1 MPNVI
6 ETRDDAKVREI
17 DADLK
22 NKFRWDWL
30 DRKVTVCPVGSS
42 KEEPLSVLVADFV
55 KKLDVAG
62 KALCTVCDDVI
73 LYGSRGWK
81 ALQSHATSV
90 KHRKQTFLLKRNYSI
105 SSAFR
110 QPART
115 SAIGA
120 SDTAPRTCLTTTATS
135 GVPTSTAKP
144 VVPISDRMS
153 HQQVNLSFSLFV
165 YNLNWQRMCMNNHF
179 GNLKHPYLHG
189 I

>member
-1 MPNVI
+1 MPNII
-6 ETRDDAKVREI
+6 ETRDEAKVREI

-30 DRKVTVCPVGSS
+30 DRKVTVSPVGSS
-42 KEEPLSVLVADFV
+42 KQEPLSVLVSDFV

-90 KHRKQTFLLKRNYSI
+90 KHRKQTFLLKSNYSI

-110 QPART
+110 QPGQTHT
-115 SAIGA
+115 SSAGGKT
-120 SDTAPRTCLTTTATS
+120 SSTVTTTAAPAVASTS
-135 GVPTSTAKP
+135 AVKP
-144 VVPISDRMS
+144 IIPISDRIS
-153 HQQVNLSFSLFV
+153 HQQVNPFLYEIIEIIHQKSHVLDIGPRPS
-165 YNLNWQRMCMNNHF
+165 CMYF
-179 GNLKHPYLHG
+179 IKYA
-189 I
+189 